1 MKKYVSNNFK
11 YFKNSKANSAFGHIH
26 RLFKEN
32 KNAFPEYTKNN
43 FGTGDL
49 LNKYKDIYERVNER
63 KKELKTKRLNEKSN
77 TFVDGIFAFSLE
89 KWEQLEKEFSQDEL
103 QKMITERMNKYMI
116 GFKNKFG
123 FEPIGFEMHLDEGH
137 EKQIEAKNNNSDITL
152 TRNIHAH
159 VSFFNYDFK
168 NDAAPLRN
176 MKKKDWSKCQDLAY
190 ECFKDLGFER
200 GISKEITNNQ
210 HLEKDAF
217 IEEKQKQIIE
227 KLKEKNKIIKQK
239 DQQIKE
245 INENGRKKIKEINE
259 VKKIGQDFKEKAKYF
274 ETQNGKL
281 KAYSFDLL
289 NMNNELKN
297 DYQEIKNDYQE
308 LSKDYTFLVKSF
320 EKITTFLAK
329 LGNNFFNLIS
339 LKKNKQYDEYMK
351 EMKNLTDDFEKINN
365 DNLLKNKDF
374 EKIISGSISDFPDDE
389 GVKTDLQNELKT
401 IKLK

>member
-49 LNKYKDIYERVNER
+49 HNKYKDIYERVNER

-103 QKMITERMNKYMI
+103 QKMITERMEKYMI
-116 GFKNKFG
+116 GFKNTFG

-137 EKQIEAKNNNSDITL
+137 EKQIEAKKNNADITL

-176 MKKKDWSKCQDLAY
+176 MKKKDWSRCQDLAY

-217 IEEKQKQIIE
+217 VKEKQKILIE
-227 KLKEKNKIIKQK
+227 ELKKKNKIIKQK
-239 DQQIKE
+239 DQEIKALNELGRDKIILIKE
-245 INENGRKKIKEINE
+245 LIDKKSKISKGGKVRQEISKKLKKQNQYLLGQNQKLKENINFLENRQNTIFEKMDVIVNFLGKLSNKFLTLI
-259 VKKIGQDFKEKAKYF
+259 DFKAKRNLAGYF
-274 ETQNGKL
+274 E
-281 KAYSFDLL
+281 
-289 NMNNELKN
+289 
-297 DYQEIKNDYQE
+297 EI
-308 LSKDYTFLVKSF
+308 
-320 EKITTFLAK
+320 
-329 LGNNFFNLIS
+329 
-339 LKKNKQYDEYMK
+339 
-351 EMKNLTDDFEKINN
+351 EKINDDFQEINKTHFLRN
-365 DNLLKNKDF
+365 DDFSNIVFNSIQELPDHPEIKKD
-374 EKIISGSISDFPDDE
+374 
-389 GVKTDLQNELKT
+389 LKT
-401 IKLK
+401 KLKI

>member
-1 MKKYVSNNFK
+1 MKKFVSNNFK

-26 RLFKEN
+26 RLFEEN

-77 TFVDGIFAFSLE
+77 TFIDGAFVFSVE
-89 KWEQLEKEFSQDEL
+89 KWEELEKEFSQKEL
-103 QKMITERMNKYMI
+103 QKMITERMNKYMV

-137 EKQIEAKNNNSDITL
+137 EKQIEAKKNNNEIIL
-152 TRNIHAH
+152 KRNIHAH
-159 VSFFNYDFK
+159 VTFFNYDFK
-168 NDAAPLRN
+168 NNTAPLRN

-190 ECFKDLGFER
+190 ECFKDLGFDR

-217 IEEKQKQIIE
+217 IEEKQKILVE
-227 KLKEKNKIIKQK
+227 ELKQKNEIIKQK

-245 INENGRKKIKEINE
+245 INENGRTKIKEIKK
-259 VKKIGQDFKEKAKYF
+259 VKKIGQDFKDKAKYF
-274 ETQNGKL
+274 ETQNEKL
-281 KAYSFDLL
+281 KTYSFDLV

-297 DYQEIKNDYQE
+297 DYQQIKNDYQE
-308 LSKDYTFLVKSF
+308 LEKDYTFLAQNF

-329 LGNNFFNLIS
+329 LGNNFLNLIF
-339 LKKNKQYDEYMK
+339 LKKNKEYDEYMK
-351 EMKNLTDDFEKINN
+351 KMEDLTNDFEKINN
-365 DNLLKNKDF
+365 DNLLKNNNFK
-374 EKIISGSISDFPDDE
+374 KIVNDSINDFPADE
-389 GVKTDLQNELKT
+389 GVKEDIQNELKT
-401 IKLK
+401 KKLK

>member
-1 MKKYVSNNFK
+1 MKKFVSNNFK

-26 RLFKEN
+26 RLFEEN

-77 TFVDGIFAFSLE
+77 TFIDGAFVFSVE
-89 KWEQLEKEFSQDEL
+89 KWEELEKEFSQKEL
-103 QKMITERMNKYMI
+103 QKMITERMNKYMV

-137 EKQIEAKNNNSDITL
+137 EKQIEAKKNNADITL

-176 MKKKDWSKCQDLAY
+176 MKKKDWSRCQDLAY

-217 IEEKQKQIIE
+217 IEEKQKKLIE
-227 KLKEKNKIIKQK
+227 ELKQKNEIIKQK
-239 DQQIKE
+239 NEQIKSLNKTGKSKIIS
-245 INENGRKKIKEINE
+245 INELIDKKSNISALGKERQEISKKLKNQNQNLKNQNQKLQENINLLE
-259 VKKIGQDFKEKAKYF
+259 KRQNTIFEKMDVIVDFLGKLSSKFLTLIDFKAKRNLEGYF
-274 ETQNGKL
+274 EEIEKINYDFQEVNKTH
-281 KAYSFDLL
+281 F
-289 NMNNELKN
+289 LKN
-297 DYQEIKNDYQE
+297 DDFSNIVFNSIQKLPDHPEIK
-308 LSKDYTFLVKSF
+308 KD
-320 EKITTFLAK
+320 
-329 LGNNFFNLIS
+329 
-339 LKKNKQYDEYMK
+339 
-351 EMKNLTDDFEKINN
+351 
-365 DNLLKNKDF
+365 
-374 EKIISGSISDFPDDE
+374 
-389 GVKTDLQNELKT
+389 LKT
-401 IKLK
+401 KLKI